1 MLIDLIVIEIV
12 EYVNCVFCFRCLWRR
27 SLVNFLRSWY
37 WTILILFI
45 LKRKIVKINFFDN
58 VMNYYRIFKS
68 EMSFRV
74 VEDFILDNDGWFFW
88 VIFVSSVSFVYLYVN
103 KIK

>member
-1 MLIDLIVIEIV
+1 M
-12 EYVNCVFCFRCLWRR
+12 
-27 SLVNFLRSWY
+27 
-37 WTILILFI
+37 ILILFI

-74 VEDFILDNDGWFFW
+74 VEDFILDNDG
-88 VIFVSSVSFVYLYVN
+88 
-103 KIK
+103 